1 MTNPENVTPISDS
14 EGPTHQE
21 PAGAPQPEH
30 VNDDIRREDDDR
42 FDESTDPDFKVAE
55 NKPRDTP

>member
-1 MTNPENVTPISDS
+1 MTPISDS